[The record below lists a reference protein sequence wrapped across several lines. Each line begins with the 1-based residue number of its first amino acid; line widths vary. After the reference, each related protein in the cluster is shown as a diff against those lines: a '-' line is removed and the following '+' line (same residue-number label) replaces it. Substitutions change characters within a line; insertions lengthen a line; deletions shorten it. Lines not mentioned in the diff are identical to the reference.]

1 MRARAQ
7 RDRAMARLIPSFM
20 DDSTS
25 PGERDVFNMLAAGPN
40 EWVALHSLDLAPWN
54 HGLRTEIDFVVIVP
68 DTGILCIEV
77 KSHEEIAF
85 DLDRWHPPTIK
96 RSPFK
101 QAADGRHTFY
111 RRLRDLA
118 PQFKNV
124 PVVHCCIFP
133 RAAFDLQPNLSVQPW
148 ELMDKRVFRGF
159 KTGESFCADLRARM
173 QGSIK
178 ADGNL
183 HPLKSQ
189 LSQWQIEAI
198 TSYCLP
204 VRKRRPD
211 AREEIMRREE
221 QIERMLREQQKP
233 VLELA
238 ALNDQ
243 LIVWGGA
250 GTGKTLISM
259 EVARRAAEK
268 GRRVALLC
276 FNQLVGEWIQDRM
289 DAIDPPIPNLVV
301 GRAIRVMA
309 EMTDLR
315 IPEDPSKDFWEVE
328 LPQLLEERLTDPDFK
343 ATATFDYLVL
353 DEAQDLLA
361 RSRLWHCLSQFL
373 AGGIET
379 GAFALFGDF
388 ENQVLAE
395 RSVMDQNLAAV
406 NSSARPSRWRLSENC
421 RNYRIIGETAV
432 RLGGFGGGI
441 YSGYRRVGGSVQ
453 NYNIMFYA
461 DEREQLDHLAQWLR
475 DFKSE
480 RYKPSEITILSFR
493 AADASAAVRLK
504 QQGFRLSPFWQAG
517 EHTSYASI
525 HAFKGLEN
533 KIIILTDLV
542 LGESDFHRHLFYT
555 GMTRA
560 TEFVRILCHISSK
573 ETMVGWLTG
582 GTES

>member
-1 MRARAQ
+1 
-7 RDRAMARLIPSFM
+7 MARLIPSFT
-20 DDSTS
+20 DDSTP
-25 PGERDVFNMLAAGPN
+25 PGEQDVFNMLAAGPN

-54 HGLRTEIDFVVIVP
+54 RGLRTEIDFVVIVP

-85 DLDRWHPPTIK
+85 DLDRWYPATIK

-101 QAADGRHTFY
+101 QATDGRYAFY

-118 PQFKNV
+118 PQFRTI

-133 RAAFDLQPNLSVQPW
+133 RAAFDLPPNLSVQPW
-148 ELMDKRVFRGF
+148 ELMDKRIFRGF
-159 KTGESFCADLRARM
+159 KTGEDFCAGLRVRM
-173 QGSIK
+173 QNGIK
-178 ADGNL
+178 TDGNL
-183 HPLKSQ
+183 HSLEDQMSQ
-189 LSQWQIEAI
+189 SQVEAI
-198 TSYCLP
+198 ATYCLP

-211 AREEIMRREE
+211 ARDEIIRREE

-243 LIVWGGA
+243 LIVSGGA

-276 FNQLVGEWIQDRM
+276 FNQLIGEWMHQRM
-289 DAIDPPIPNLVV
+289 KAMEPQLPNLIV

-309 EMTDLR
+309 EMTGLQ
-315 IPEDPSKDFWEVE
+315 IPDDPPKDYWDVK

-343 ATATFDYLVL
+343 AAAIFDYIVV

-361 RSRLWHCLSQFL
+361 RSRIWQCLVHFL

-395 RSVMDQNLAAV
+395 QDVMKRNLTIV
-406 NSSARPSRWRLSENC
+406 KSSARPSRWRLSENC

-432 RLGGFGGGI
+432 RLGGFGADI
-441 YSGYRRVGGSVQ
+441 YSGYRRVGGSIQ
-453 NYNIMFYA
+453 NYNIIFYA
-461 DEREQLDHLAQWLR
+461 SEREQLDQLAQWLKEFR
-475 DFKSE
+475 SE
-480 RYKPSEITILSFR
+480 RYRPSEITILSFR
-493 AADASAAVRLK
+493 AAEASAAVRLK
-504 QQGFRLSPFWQAG
+504 QQGFRLSPFWQTG
-517 EHTSYASI
+517 EQTGYASI

-533 KIIILTDLV
+533 KVIILTDLV
-542 LGESDFHRHLFYT
+542 LAETDFHRHLFYT

-560 TEFVRILCHISSK
+560 TEFVRILSHISSK
-573 ETMVGWLTG
+573 ETMLEWLT
-582 GTES
+582 EELNHERKI